1 MNIVI
6 IDYGS
11 GNLRSVENAFKNSI
25 KINKLKHT
33 IKVTNKLDLIS
44 KADNFVLPG
53 VGSFPDC
60 KKGLQDII
68 GLIDLLTNEVINK
81 RKKFLGICVG
91 MQLMVEYSS
100 EKQKTSGFGW
110 LLGNFE
116 KIKTNGTD
124 YLGRNYK
131 IPHMGWNNL
140 QIEKKHP
147 VLENITENEQYYF
160 VHSYA
165 LQNNDINQIIANTT
179 YNYKFPAIIGKDNY
193 IGVQFHPEKS
203 GNSGQKFIYNWLK
216 WRPEFSEIK

>member
-1 MNIVI
+1 MNLVI

-11 GNLRSVENAFKNSI
+11 GNLKSVENAFKNSI
-25 KINKLKHT
+25 RVNKLKFT

-44 KADNFVLPG
+44 KADHLVLPG

-60 KKGLQDII
+60 KKGLENIA
-68 GLIDLLTNEVINK
+68 GLIKLLTKEVINN

-91 MQLMVEYSS
+91 MQLMVDFSL
-100 EKQKTSGFGW
+100 EKQRTEGFCW
-110 LLGNFE
+110 LDGNFK
-116 KIKTNGTD
+116 KIRTNGLD
-124 YLGRNYK
+124 YLGREYK

-140 QIEKKHP
+140 QIENRTHP
-147 VLENITENEQYYF
+147 ILENITENEQFYF

-165 LQNNDINQIIANTT
+165 LNTKNSNQIIANTN
-179 YNYKFPAIIGKDNY
+179 YNQEIPAIIGKENY

-216 WRPEFSEIK
+216 WIP